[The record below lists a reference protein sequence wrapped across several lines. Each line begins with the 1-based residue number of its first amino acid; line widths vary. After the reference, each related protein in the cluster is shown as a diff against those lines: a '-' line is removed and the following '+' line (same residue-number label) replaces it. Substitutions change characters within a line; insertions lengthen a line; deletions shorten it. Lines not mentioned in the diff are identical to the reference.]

1 MSAHNERNP
10 AGRPG
15 SESAYAGGVVHAE
28 HASAEPLLQCLEHV
42 RKSGNGWRA
51 KCPSCGGRSDR
62 DKLVVTES
70 DGRILVYCHGG
81 CRGDDVLAAIG
92 LSWADLHPPRH
103 WPQSRE
109 ERETARRAIREAGI
123 TSAVE
128 VLALE
133 AAVIEAAGRELQGW
147 QCLSVEDDKRL
158 SDAVERVFSA
168 RSILS
173 RPQPWRPAA

>member
-1 MSAHNERNP
+1 MRPGKWKP
-10 AGRPG
+10 AGGNLRTEG
-15 SESAYAGGVVHAE
+15 KGAE
-28 HASAEPLLQCLEHV
+28 GQQFHVQDASAEAVLQRLDAV
-42 RKSGNGWRA
+42 QKSGNGWRA
-51 KCPSCGGRSDR
+51 RCPACSGTSR
-62 DKLVVTES
+62 KLSIAES
-70 DGRILVYCHGG
+70 DGRILVHCFGG
-81 CRGDDVLAAIG
+81 CRSDDVLAAVG

-158 SDAVERVFSA
+158 SDAVERVFNA

-173 RPQPWRPAA
+173 RPQPWRAAP